1 MRFIVQLRN
10 VVILFVL
17 VLSIAVGAC
26 GGDPP
31 AVAATDEPAGPP
43 PVNVAAARVQ
53 TATLSERI
61 ELSGRLEPW
70 VEVRVASELGGMVEE
85 VAFQRG
91 AYVKQGQVLARVG
104 SDLHKASLD
113 EAEALLAGAEATYK
127 RALQLVERQA
137 VPKQQAINATTE
149 YEAARARVAQSR
161 LRLERSV
168 IRAPVGGIAITRDIE
183 PGEVLAP
190 GTVVTTLHRVDQLKA
205 VVGIP
210 DADIGLFKRSGT
222 ATVHVDAWPDR
233 AFEGRIH
240 FVAPSATGSTR
251 TFPAEIAVGNQDGA
265 LRPGMIARVSLVRR
279 SYEDAVVVPR
289 DALQERDTGTV
300 ALLLDGDAAR
310 VRPVRLGAIDG
321 DRVVVEEGIS
331 QGEWLIVSGQRGLV
345 DGQRV
350 QVVERQE

>member
-1 MRFIVQLRN
+1 VPSRN
-10 VVILFVL
+10 VRFVL
-17 VLSIAVGAC
+17 LLLLLAGTAAC
-26 GGDPP
+26 GRDE
-31 AVAATDEPAGPP
+31 AAAHTEEPTGPP

-85 VAFQRG
+85 VSFQKG
-91 AYVKQGQVLARVG
+91 ASIKQGQVLARIG
-104 SDLHKASLD
+104 SDMHQAALA
-113 EAEALLAGAEATYK
+113 EAEALLAGAEATYN

-137 VPKQQAINATTE
+137 VPRQQAINATAE
-149 YEAARARVAQSR
+149 YEAARARVAQNR

-168 IRAPVGGIAITRDIE
+168 IRGPVGGVAITRDIE

-190 GTVVTTLHRVDQLKA
+190 GTIVTTIHRVDQLKA

-210 DADIGLFKRSGT
+210 DNDIALFRRTGT
-222 ATVHVDAWPDR
+222 ARVHVDAWPGR
-233 AFEGRIH
+233 EFEGRMH

-251 TFPAEIAVGNQDGA
+251 TFPAEIAVDNRDRA

-279 SYEDAVVVPR
+279 SYPAAVVVPR
-289 DALQERDTGTV
+289 DVLQERDTGTV
-300 ALLLDGDAAR
+300 AVLLDGDVAR
-310 VRPVRLGAIDG
+310 VRPVRLGAVEG
-321 DRVVVEEGIS
+321 DRVVIDEGLTA
-331 QGEWLIVSGQRGLV
+331 GEWLIVSGHRGLV

>member
-1 MRFIVQLRN
+1 VQLRN
-10 VVILFVL
+10 VRL
-17 VLSIAVGAC
+17 VLLLLLL
-26 GGDPP
+26 
-31 AVAATDEPAGPP
+31 VATAAGCTRDQAAAHTEEPTGPP
-43 PVNVAAARVQ
+43 PVNVAATRVQ
-53 TATLSERI
+53 TASLSERI

-70 VEVRVASELGGMVEE
+70 VEVRVASELGGLVEE
-85 VAFQRG
+85 VGFQKGAF
-91 AYVKQGQVLARVG
+91 VKQGQVLARVG
-104 SDLHKASLD
+104 SDMHEASLA
-113 EAEALLAGAEATYK
+113 EAEALLTGAEATYN
-127 RALQLVERQA
+127 RARQLVERQA

-149 YEAARARVAQSR
+149 YEAARARVAQTR

-190 GTVVTTLHRVDQLKA
+190 GTVVTTIHRVDQLKA

-233 AFEGRIH
+233 HFEGRIH

-279 SYEDAVVVPR
+279 SYDAAVVVPR

-300 ALLLDGDAAR
+300 AVLVDDDVAR

-321 DRVVVEEGIS
+321 DRVVIEDGIDA
-331 QGEWLIVSGQRGLV
+331 GEWLIVSGQRGLV
-345 DGQRV
+345 EGQRV
-350 QVVERQE
+350 QVVERRQ